1 MIAGD
6 FTGEFKLD
14 QFSLSA
20 IHTIRF
26 ALARTYS
33 APGRGIS
40 HNKMLSRK
48 AVFKVDRNFYTSGFV
63 RYLQRS
69 KPCAIRVPAI
79 NAFEL
84 WAAFVTYG

>member
-1 MIAGD
+1 MNA
-6 FTGEFKLD
+6 GEFKLD
-14 QFSLSA
+14 QLSLSA
-20 IHTIRF
+20 IPTIHL

-40 HNKMLSRK
+40 HNKMPNRK
-48 AVFKVDRNFYTSGFV
+48 ALFKLDWNFYTSGFV